1 MAAAV
6 TQPTTADP
14 SQHRQELI
22 ERLDA
27 LRRNESFCDVT
38 VSVKGKEFK
47 AHKPVLAAASP
58 FFLSLLESDM
68 RESNE
73 QLIKIELEEATATV
87 MEDVLRYI
95 YSGNVSV
102 TEESC
107 HNLVATAD
115 YLLMPGLKTAACD
128 FLRKNLTPD
137 NCLYN
142 YYFADKSRPI
152 HTPFPQPPRILI
164 FPLSGPVLNLVSS

>member
-1 MAAAV
+1 MAEV
-6 TQPTTADP
+6 SYPMTADP

-22 ERLDA
+22 ERLVA

-68 RESNE
+68 RESKE

-95 YSGNVSV
+95 YTGNVSV

-107 HNLVATAD
+107 HNLIATAD
-115 YLLMPGLKTAACD
+115 YLLMSGSIPKAIIPPPGQTPGHLTFFKKCLIKFPSIWAD
-128 FLRKNLTPD
+128 F
-137 NCLYN
+137 
-142 YYFADKSRPI
+142 
-152 HTPFPQPPRILI
+152 
-164 FPLSGPVLNLVSS
+164 